1 MPDPPQV
8 EPDPITSKSLSG
20 PVLLASL
27 LLVASLA
34 WSLFDEF
41 YGLRPWKDYQ
51 ERFQALYTKYLEQ
64 FGVAQD
70 KAEQEIRGSEGYRKL
85 EEQWR
90 AAATA
95 IAPRE
100 KEIRSEQSL
109 VERQLTILTD
119 LLPTARGLVTSLVYE
134 LETAEGA
141 SAKAKLRREV
151 EEVKKGPFRARVPQA
166 DGSLAEVNFTYDELI
181 AEYNRLRERKAQ
193 LATELSALYARA
205 NAVQR
210 QLYEYLTEH
219 LRGPRADDVKLLKN
233 QAARLN
239 IEIRQIHVLSTPNFG
254 VPETVLVDRCQSCH
268 IGMDPNLV
276 PPTVTLTKATL
287 GVDGS
292 TDAPFTTHPEPDL
305 LKIHD
310 PKRFGCSPCHGGNG
324 RATTSVVKGHGR
336 HKYWLWP
343 LFYREN
349 VEAGCQQCH
358 ARDLVL
364 ERAPT
369 LTHGKELFR
378 LKGCMGCHRFQSF
391 DNEDEQ
397 LRAVQQ
403 EIMQLE
409 RTRKENEL
417 EIARSNEKG
426 DAAATNEEAQRWYRR
441 AQLLQADNNGVDA
454 RLEVL
459 ERRSG
464 GLLREWKKI
473 GPNLKEVRLKLRKE
487 WIPVWLENP
496 HSWRPTTKM
505 PRFRLDRDEIEA
517 LSAFLWQSGIHG
529 RLAQQP
535 RGNPGRGK
543 ELFETRGCMGC
554 HAVGDT
560 GGTFAANL
568 SRLGEKANYD
578 YIVRWIHN
586 PRERTLPYCPY
597 EKRDLTA
604 EDYAKKGLPFV
615 FGPENSRC
623 PNDGHELQV
632 QQMTVMPSLRLT
644 WEEARD
650 IASYL
655 MTLRQEDPANYP
667 AAAFMDDPQLRERGR
682 FLIRHYGCAGCHEI
696 AGYEDEGRIGTELTN
711 EGSKPIERLDFALLT
726 EKAKRGILP
735 DGSESARGKW
745 YDHKGFFEHKLANP
759 ATYDQGKVKEP
770 LERLRMPTPNLTK
783 DEITALTTMLVGSL
797 DPTIPEQFR
806 FNPTGAQKDVQ
817 EGWWIVTKYNCTG
830 CHQLRATEPSVLMT
844 LPRYQDPDWK
854 EQLPPPLVGAGARLN
869 PDWMQTFL
877 ENPALS
883 ETQLDRNGVRTYLRA
898 RMPTFNFSP
907 DEIRKL
913 VRFFQALSSQ
923 PLPYVPPKVEPLT
936 ERERML
942 ARQLFTHPAAPC
954 LKCHMTGEPA
964 HDRTATAPNF
974 LTARERLKPAWT
986 ERWMLDP
993 ARIQPG
999 TAMPSGLFRREGD
1012 RWVFSGPTPAGFR
1025 DYRGNHADLLVR
1037 YMFTFT
1043 PEEQRVLLG
1052 RRPTAS
1058 AGSGSGE
1065 PQGKK

>member
-1 MPDPPQV
+1 MPNPPPV

-20 PVLLASL
+20 PVLVSSL
-27 LLVASLA
+27 LLIVSLVWA
-34 WSLFDEF
+34 LYDEF
-41 YGLRPWKDYQ
+41 YGLRPWKNYQ
-51 ERFQALYTKYLEQ
+51 SRFRALYSSYLQ
-64 FGVAQD
+64 KLRGQQ
-70 KAEQEIRGSEGYRKL
+70 AEEEEKIRASEGYKKL

-90 AAATA
+90 AAREA

-100 KEIRSEQSL
+100 SEIRAEQNL
-109 VERQLTILTD
+109 TERQLAVLTD
-119 LLPTARGLVTSLVYE
+119 LLPTARGLVTSLIYK

-141 SAKAKLRREV
+141 SAKAKLQREV
-151 EEVKKGPFRARVPQA
+151 EEAKKGPFRARVPQK
-166 DGSLAEVNFTYDELI
+166 DDTLKDVNFTYDELI
-181 AEYNRLRERKAQ
+181 SEYNRLRERKAA
-193 LATELSALYARA
+193 LASQISELYARA
-205 NAVQR
+205 NRVQK
-210 QLYEYLTEH
+210 QLDEYLSER
-219 LRGPRADDVKLLKN
+219 LAGPRASDVE
-233 QAARLN
+233 RLQSSAKRFN
-239 IEIRQIHVLSTPNFG
+239 VEIRQIHVLSTPTFG

-268 IGMDPNLV
+268 IGMDANLV
-276 PPTVTLTKATL
+276 PPTVTLTKAAL

-292 TDAPFTTHPEPDL
+292 TDAPFTTHPNPDL

-349 VEAGCQQCH
+349 FDAGCQQCH

-364 ERAPT
+364 EHAPT
-369 LTHGKELFR
+369 LTAGKELFR
-378 LKGCMGCHRFQSF
+378 LRGCMGCHRFQGF
-391 DNEDEQ
+391 DDEDEQ

-403 EIMQLE
+403 EILQQE
-409 RTRKENEL
+409 KIRRENEL

-441 AQLLQADNNGVDA
+441 AQRLQADNNRIDA
-454 RLEVL
+454 SLEQL
-459 ERRSG
+459 ERRSQ

-496 HSWRPTTKM
+496 HTWRPTTKM

-517 LSAFLWQSGIHG
+517 LSAFLWQSGI
-529 RLAQQP
+529 RERIPQQP
-535 RGNPGRGK
+535 RGNPVRGK

-554 HAVGDT
+554 HAVGET

-604 EDYAKKGLPFV
+604 EDYRKKGLPFV

-623 PNDGHELQV
+623 PNDGHELQI
-632 QQMTVMPSLRLT
+632 QQMTVMPNLRLT

-655 MTLRQEDPANYP
+655 MTLRQENPDSYP
-667 AAAFMDDPQLRERGR
+667 AAPFMNDPKLKERGR
-682 FLIRHYGCAGCHEI
+682 FLVRHYGCAGCHEI
-696 AGYEDEGRIGTELTN
+696 AGYEEEGRIGTELTN

-735 DGSESARGKW
+735 DGSQSPRGKW
-745 YDHKGFFEHKLANP
+745 YDHKGFFENKLGNP

-770 LERLRMPTPNLTK
+770 LERLRMPTPNLRP
-783 DEITALTTMLVGSL
+783 DEIKGLTTMLLGSM

-806 FNPTGAQKDVQ
+806 YRPSGPQKDIQ
-817 EGWWIVTKYNCTG
+817 DGWWIVAKYNCVG

-869 PDWMQTFL
+869 PDWMQQFL

-883 ETQLDRNGVRTYLRA
+883 ESQLDRNGVRTYLRA

-936 ERERML
+936 ERERIL

-986 ERWMLDP
+986 ERWLLDP
-993 ARIQPG
+993 GRIQPG
-999 TAMPSGLFRREGD
+999 TGMPTGLFRREGD
-1012 RWVFSGPTPAGFR
+1012 RWIFSGPTPAGFR
-1025 DYRGNHADLLVR
+1025 DYRGDHSDLLVR

-1043 PEEQRVLLG
+1043 PEEQRLLLG
-1052 RRPTAS
+1052 RMPAS
-1058 AGSGSGE
+1058 PGSGSGE